1 MKSIHKTLLI
11 LCLSIIIT
19 FSSTADVVAA
29 PLDDDRTILGSTYT
43 LESGNILDG
52 NLNVIGG
59 LVTIQQDAVVRG
71 NIYVLGGLV
80 NLDGLLN
87 GNLIIFGGTVNLGE
101 TAVIDGDLISP
112 ASYVNKDAQAVI
124 KGSQTEGLH
133 LPWGTFVS
141 PQIPQ
146 ITPYRQMPY
155 QIMPV
160 FSQLASGTA
169 VGLLITALGAL
180 LLLLMPKSV
189 ERMTLALTAH
199 PLHVLGYGALTAAVM
214 LIGGIILTVTICL
227 IPIVILAGLSV
238 GLAALAGWL
247 TLGYALGKQMESNIF
262 KTTWHPVLTAVL
274 GNLVLYLF
282 ASALDLIP
290 CIGGFLVF
298 VASLFGL
305 GVVVVTLFGTRDY
318 PRGSTPS
325 SMDRIILND
334 QMEDGNPSSPSVDA
348 VISGAPEPNQ
358 SIDELEISPQTNS
371 TLKAAGIL
379 TINDVLSQLKEK
391 GTAVLNLKE
400 LSPEQMD
407 ELLSSLGAA
416 GYISHQDSTEEPTDL
431 QDLP

>member
-1 MKSIHKTLLI
+1 MKSIHKILLI
-11 LCLSIIIT
+11 LCLSLIIT
-19 FSSTADVVAA
+19 FSFTSAVSAA
-29 PLDDDRTILGSTYT
+29 PLDDDRTILGATYT

-59 LVTIQQDAVVRG
+59 LVTIQQDAIVRG

-80 NLDGLLN
+80 TMDGVLN
-87 GNLIIFGGTVNLGE
+87 GNLMVFGGTVNLGE

-112 ASYVNKDAQAVI
+112 ASYVNKDDQAVI
-124 KGSQTEGLH
+124 RGSQSEGFN
-133 LPWGTFVS
+133 LPWGTFPS
-141 PQIPQ
+141 PQMPH
-146 ITPYRQMPY
+146 ITSIRRTPF
-155 QIMPV
+155 QIMPAL
-160 FSQLASGTA
+160 SRLASGMA
-169 VGLLITALGAL
+169 IGLLITALGAL

-189 ERMTLALTAH
+189 ERMTRALSAQ
-199 PLHVLGYGALTAAVM
+199 PLQVLGYGALTAAVM
-214 LIGGIILTVTICL
+214 LIGGIIFTITICL
-227 IPIVILAGLSV
+227 IPVVILAGLSV

-262 KTTWHPVLTAVL
+262 KTNWHPVLTAVL
-274 GNLVLYLF
+274 GNLVLFLF

-318 PRGSTPS
+318 PRGTTPS
-325 SMDRIILND
+325 SMDRVILNG
-334 QMEDGNPSSPSVDA
+334 QPEDGSPLSPPNEA
-348 VISGAPEPNQ
+348 EMSGAPEPNRP
-358 SIDELEISPQTNS
+358 IDDLKISPQTNS
-371 TLKAAGIL
+371 ALKAAGIF
-379 TINDVLSQLKEK
+379 TIEDVLSQLKE
-391 GTAVLNLKE
+391 GETATLNLKE

-416 GYISHQDSTEEPTDL
+416 GYITHQDSTEVPGDP